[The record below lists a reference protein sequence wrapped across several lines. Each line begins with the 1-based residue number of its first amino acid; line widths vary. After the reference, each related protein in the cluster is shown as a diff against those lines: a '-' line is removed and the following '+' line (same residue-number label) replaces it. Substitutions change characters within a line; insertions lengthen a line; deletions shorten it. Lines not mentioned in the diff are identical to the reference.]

1 MEVQCPRVDGRD
13 SRHRDWKPMRA
24 RTSETHRHSVPVG
37 ADDGQRLTCFV
48 RKSASISLVGFLP
61 KRDLA
66 FGGDDAELHVWIR
79 VEISIG

>member
-1 MEVQCPRVDGRD
+1 MFRKKV
-13 SRHRDWKPMRA
+13 
-24 RTSETHRHSVPVG
+24 SEH
-37 ADDGQRLTCFV
+37 
-48 RKSASISLVGFLP
+48 LVGRLLA